1 MSSYFVSIS
10 LLLILSLGCAHSS
23 IEAGPVAVEKC
34 EGRAPSGLIDCMRAL
49 KKRLGLKTAPTFIPG
64 PANETDAER
73 LERFRRVPQIPDVW
87 PTDFQ
92 YRALYV
98 GQGRSRVDSRSM
110 YTGGLGP
117 CVGLAILNYTNK
129 TGMISHIDALT
140 NVDLI
145 FEAYLRDLGSG
156 DLSAV
161 VTDQHVFA
169 DPPHGID
176 DLLKVI
182 RMLDKYKIPIQYRKA
197 TQSTEQLGINPKHL
211 EFY

>member
-1 MSSYFVSIS
+1 MSSNLVSIS
-10 LLLILSLGCAHSS
+10 FLLFFSLGCAHSS

-34 EGRAPSGLIDCMRAL
+34 EGRAPSGLIDCIRAL
-49 KKRLGLKTAPTFIPG
+49 KKRLGFKTPPTFIPG
-64 PANETDAER
+64 PLNETDAER

-92 YRALYV
+92 YKALYV
-98 GQGRSRVDSRSM
+98 NQGRTRVDSRAM

-117 CVGLAILNYTNK
+117 CVGLAILNYTNR
-129 TGMISHIDALT
+129 TGMISHIAAVT

-161 VTDQHVFA
+161 VTDQYVFA
-169 DPPHGID
+169 NPPHGIN
-176 DLLKVI
+176 DLLKVL

-197 TQSTEQLGINPKHL
+197 TQSTEQLGIDPKRL
-211 EFY
+211 KFY